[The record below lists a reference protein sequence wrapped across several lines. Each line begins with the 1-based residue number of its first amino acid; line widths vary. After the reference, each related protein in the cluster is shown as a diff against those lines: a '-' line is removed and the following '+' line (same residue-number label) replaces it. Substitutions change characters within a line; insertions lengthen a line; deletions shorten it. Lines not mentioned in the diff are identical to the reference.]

1 MKMQRALLAGVVAAG
16 MLWSG
21 AAMGQAKP
29 PCDPKAQASS
39 PEKVAGQV
47 VKVDQ
52 ASGKVTIKE
61 ADGKTYEFHADKDT
75 LQNLKIG
82 DRLEAKLRSAPS
94 C

>member
-1 MKMQRALLAGVVAAG
+1 MKMQRTLLAGVVAAG
-16 MLWSG
+16 VLWSG

-29 PCDPKAQASS
+29 GCDPKVQASS
-39 PEKVAGQV
+39 PEKVAGEV

-52 ASGKVTIKE
+52 AAGKVTIKE
-61 ADGKTYEFHADKDT
+61 ADGKIYEFHADKDT

-82 DRLEAKLRSAPS
+82 DRLEAKLRAAPN

>member
-1 MKMQRALLAGVVAAG
+1 MRMYRALVAGVVSAG

-29 PCDPKAQASS
+29 ACDPQAKVNS
-39 PEKVAGQV
+39 PEKVDGQV
-47 VKVDQ
+47 VKVDH
-52 ASGKVTIKE
+52 AANKVTIRD
-61 ADGKTYEFHADKDT
+61 AGGKTYEFHADKDT

-82 DRLEAKLRSAPS
+82 DRLEAKLRSTPS